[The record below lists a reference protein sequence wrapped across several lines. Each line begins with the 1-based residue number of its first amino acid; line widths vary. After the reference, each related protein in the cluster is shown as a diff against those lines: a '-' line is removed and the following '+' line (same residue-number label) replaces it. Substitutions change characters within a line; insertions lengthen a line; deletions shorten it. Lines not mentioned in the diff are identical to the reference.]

1 MGSRSKRSS
10 SKIGHNAKFG
20 RCPVRRRSPRLY
32 REVVATGVRG
42 LTKRENDVIGGFC
55 HESVIPKHLS
65 LTLLPHHREAIEIA
79 ADYLTREYD
88 RMSRS
93 VTLTEIKYGLD
104 KARVGETHRY
114 EVGHWTAT
122 LIRQT
127 LMQCALTN
135 RFGTAPPWRV
145 RAILRQIDLRFET
158 NDRFR
163 VRQLVLDMKLAIRNE
178 KSRIEELERL
188 VGSWDAMSKR
198 EVKG

>member
-1 MGSRSKRSS
+1 MGRRP
-10 SKIGHNAKFG
+10 KFG

-42 LTKRENDVIGGFC
+42 VTKRENAVLAGFV
-55 HESVIPKHLS
+55 HEDVIPKHLS
-65 LTLLPHHREAIEIA
+65 LTLLPHHREAIAVAVE
-79 ADYLTREYD
+79 YLTREYD
-88 RMSRS
+88 RMGRAMT
-93 VTLTEIKYGLD
+93 VTEIKFGLD

-114 EVGHWTAT
+114 ELGHWTAT

-145 RAILRQIDLRFET
+145 RAILRQIDLRYET

-178 KSRIEELERL
+178 KERIEGLERL

-198 EVKG
+198 EVKP